1 MKKFIAALFGIF
13 AALSLF
19 GQTVIVRTV
28 TANAVSNYLSGRYLI
43 ESLQYFGATSTND
56 STTLKFYDWATAATN
71 VVRAAY
77 TSKNS
82 YTTNYSTVYT
92 NSAGIVSSNSFSGL
106 YIADVS
112 NSAVTNEQTR
122 LATYQVPAGNAGTD
136 LPSALQVARG
146 LVLVSDQ
153 TGTIEITYRS
163 AP

>member
-1 MKKFIAALFGIF
+1 MKKFIISLFGIF

-28 TANAVSNYLSGRYLI
+28 TANAVSNYLSGRYLVDNMTFI
-43 ESLQYFGATSTND
+43 NGATNTA
-56 STTLKFYDWATAATN
+56 TLKFYDWATAATN

-77 TSKNS
+77 DSKTS

-92 NSAGIVSSNSFSGL
+92 NSAGIVATNTFSGL

-112 NSAVTNEQTR
+112 NPAVTNEQTR
-122 LATYQVPAGNAGTD
+122 LATYQAPGSATSD
-136 LPSALQVARG
+136 LPAPLQVARG
-146 LVLVSDQ
+146 LVLLSDQ
-153 TGTIEITYRS
+153 TGTIEITYHA